1 MPVTVWKGQLT
12 FGLVSIPIRIVRAA
26 RQERIRFTQ
35 VYRAE
40 PADRDEPP
48 EEVPVE
54 ELPASPPHRFPSPAA
69 EAPAPPAH
77 VERVQRQYT
86 APDSGEAVP
95 TRDVLKGYEYE
106 KGHFAVF
113 HPQEMRKFRAE
124 TTRDMEILEFVKLE
138 GVDPVYFNASYYVAP
153 DRGGEKPYSLLFE
166 AMRRTGYAAI
176 ARFAMHGREQM
187 LALRP
192 GRRGI
197 LMHTLFYEMEIHVED
212 EFTANTSLVTPQEMK
227 LAELLISQ
235 LAADFD
241 AAKFKDERKARIQA
255 AIDARIAGGANS
267 ERETGA
273 RKTAPVVDILDA
285 LRRSLERKPPAR
297 EAAARKRPKQRK
309 AGA

>member
-26 RQERIRFTQ
+26 RQERIRFTH

-40 PADRDEPP
+40 PDVP
-48 EEVPVE
+48 EEPAE
-54 ELPASPPHRFPSPAA
+54 EVSAEDIPAPNAHA
-69 EAPAPPAH
+69 EVSAPPAH

-95 TRDVLKGYEYE
+95 AREVLKGYEYE

-113 HPQEMRKFRAE
+113 HPQEVRKLRAE

-138 GVDPVYFNASYYVAP
+138 GVDPVYLNASYYVAP

-166 AMRRTGYAAI
+166 AMRRAGYAAI

-187 LALRP
+187 LVLRP
-192 GRRGI
+192 GKHGI
-197 LMHTLFYEMEIHVED
+197 LMHTLFYETEIHAQD

-241 AAKFKDERKARIQA
+241 AAKFKDERKARVQA
-255 AIDARIAGGANS
+255 AIDARIAVGGASS
-267 ERETGA
+267 ERETGPK
-273 RKTAPVVDILDA
+273 KTAPVVDILDA